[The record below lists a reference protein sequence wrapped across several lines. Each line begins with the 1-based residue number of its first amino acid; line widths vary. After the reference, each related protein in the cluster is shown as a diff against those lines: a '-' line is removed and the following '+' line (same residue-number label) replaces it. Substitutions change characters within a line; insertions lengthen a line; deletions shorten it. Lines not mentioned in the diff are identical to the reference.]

1 MAVVPNFG
9 QLSRFLTLF
18 FPGAEKQKASPREAG
33 LSA

>member
-18 FPGAEKQKASPREAG
+18 FPEPEKQKANPGG
-33 LSA
+33 LA